1 MPLPQNA
8 ATPSR
13 VQVSL
18 RSARYSAASRAR
30 LEARTN
36 RELIAAQHCAWGASR
51 QPTREGATLCYIPTV
66 NANGGFLLW
75 RIPHKSFGTAVNTH
89 TLLVPTNLAPYG
101 PSSAFGIAFHT
112 FNGHYPEPNVETA
125 IWTIDPAS
133 GQFSTS
139 ASWPSTP
146 TISTPSDLTP
156 SPELP
161 PKLLPAFFTP
171 AKNPPRG
178 AATPNP
184 KPSKAN
190 VSDDDMAPPKT
201 LDLFRGNGTA
211 EKAHT
216 WLRSLEQSL
225 KWDAEE
231 KEKLYKFEKGLYPG
245 SQAEAWFGALKPGEK
260 NDWVALLLAFETKWP
275 KPRPTQRAQDVV
287 IAEIA
292 NNCLARAD
300 LGKYVKDED
309 GVSVL
314 SHVAWAEVNRRLLG
328 ELVTGD
334 AAMMLK
340 STVRGSLPLEFR
352 HLIND
357 TGLDTWEKYL
367 KAVEDIG
374 VDRITDAVE
383 EYTAR
388 HTAIDNSV
396 FAFAAANPNAT
407 AEQWEANSNAF
418 ALRMMRDLGLSHYAP
433 ASASTP
439 GPRST
444 YIPPA
449 ARQSQPAMAS
459 TPRPFTPAA
468 NPRPYQTPSTA
479 VDPRT
484 PWASRVS
491 PDPFGGSTVRPGA
504 VPFAK
509 SLLTTPGSPSA
520 GRSRIQSLSGDPTR
534 DAQLAHQIAHAAR
547 TYPTDPANTQR
558 YHSDTATWMSQNGNS
573 PNPDYATFPFT
584 PGTAAPG
591 SKECFRCGMLTVPPH
606 YGVISCTALNGQELS
621 TKEQNLRAF
630 VGGILH
636 PRGQR
641 TPARIAQV
649 NEVPYNPFGDY
660 DADQH
665 LFDDSE
671 SENGEGSAV

>member
-1 MPLPQNA
+1 MTTRWPNRPCKGCKVLDRDNIRVKYKYTLNIWSWFGLSHCDTLPLWMKKAIRAMETHGKRCAKNTSEPYPWPDLEPIA
-8 ATPSR
+8 AEISNQMTHRGHQHDTIFSDKK
-13 VQVSL
+13 L
-18 RSARYSAASRAR
+18 RLHRKLTLNYGATTEILIAKWKPFPRADREFRYRRDQLALSETHRLERAA
-30 LEARTN
+30 EARTKRLLN
-36 RELIAAQHCAWGASR
+36 RSISPA
-51 QPTREGATLCYIPTV
+51 P
-66 NANGGFLLW
+66 
-75 RIPHKSFGTAVNTH
+75 GTATFSN
-89 TLLVPTNLAPYG
+89 PTSVSFP
-101 PSSAFGIAFHT
+101 
-112 FNGHYPEPNVETA
+112 
-125 IWTIDPAS
+125 
-133 GQFSTS
+133 QTS

-504 VPFAK
+504 NVPAEQEETMAEAEMAPAAEAATVARVEEDGAPEGGGEAVSAEEVWRWDELERIARKSMKERVRKAAQLDRRAEQPLPFPGLGYSPPPRTAPKPDTPQPFPIAK
-509 SLLTTPGSPSA
+509 TTPASE
-520 GRSRIQSLSGDPTR
+520 
-534 DAQLAHQIAHAAR
+534 
-547 TYPTDPANTQR
+547 
-558 YHSDTATWMSQNGNS
+558 
-573 PNPDYATFPFT
+573 
-584 PGTAAPG
+584 TAAKRK
-591 SKECFRCGMLTVPPH
+591 SV
-606 YGVISCTALNGQELS
+606 
-621 TKEQNLRAF
+621 NLRRNMQ
-630 VGGILH
+630 G
-636 PRGQR
+636 
-641 TPARIAQV
+641 
-649 NEVPYNPFGDY
+649 
-660 DADQH
+660 
-665 LFDDSE
+665 
-671 SENGEGSAV
+671 

>member
-1 MPLPQNA
+1 
-8 ATPSR
+8 
-13 VQVSL
+13 
-18 RSARYSAASRAR
+18 
-30 LEARTN
+30 
-36 RELIAAQHCAWGASR
+36 
-51 QPTREGATLCYIPTV
+51 
-66 NANGGFLLW
+66 
-75 RIPHKSFGTAVNTH
+75 
-89 TLLVPTNLAPYG
+89 
-101 PSSAFGIAFHT
+101 
-112 FNGHYPEPNVETA
+112 
-125 IWTIDPAS
+125 
-133 GQFSTS
+133 
-139 ASWPSTP
+139 
-146 TISTPSDLTP
+146 
-156 SPELP
+156 
-161 PKLLPAFFTP
+161 
-171 AKNPPRG
+171 
-178 AATPNP
+178 
-184 KPSKAN
+184 
-190 VSDDDMAPPKT
+190 MAPPKT

-383 EYTAR
+383 EYTAQ

-444 YIPPA
+444 YIPPC
-449 ARQSQPAMAS
+449 
-459 TPRPFTPAA
+459 RPTVTAGHGQYSP
-468 NPRPYQTPSTA
+468 PIHTGGKPPSLPDTVHCSRPPHTMGE
-479 VDPRT
+479 
-484 PWASRVS
+484 SRV
-491 PDPFGGSTVRPGA
+491 TRP
-504 VPFAK
+504 
-509 SLLTTPGSPSA
+509 LRCPSA